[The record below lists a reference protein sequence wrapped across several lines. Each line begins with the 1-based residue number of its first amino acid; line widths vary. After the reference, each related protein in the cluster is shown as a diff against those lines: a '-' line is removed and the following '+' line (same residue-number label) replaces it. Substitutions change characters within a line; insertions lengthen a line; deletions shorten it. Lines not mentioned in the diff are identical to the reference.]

1 LSASTVNGYKY
12 SAEYKTHVVDN
23 SEKWQAISARC
34 KERAGHRCQVC
45 NKKPPFLH
53 AHHRTYDHIG
63 DEKDGDLIALCQDCH
78 ELFHGAKKYGG
89 PAEILAAF
97 GEIIEWLQADKINQI
112 QITHNPFRLVKIQTR
127 AGTYGAITAPHL
139 DAWILQ
145 AINLIRALGRNGAP

>member
-1 LSASTVNGYKY
+1 MNVSDYDY
-12 SAEYKTHVVDN
+12 SQEYREHVIDN
-23 SEKWQAISARC
+23 SPEWQEISYRC
-34 KERAGHRCQVC
+34 KERAGHRCQIC
-45 NKKPPFLH
+45 NFAAPPFDLH
-53 AHHRTYDHIG
+53 AHHRTYVNMPREE
-63 DEKDGDLIALCQDCH
+63 DEDLIALCGKCH